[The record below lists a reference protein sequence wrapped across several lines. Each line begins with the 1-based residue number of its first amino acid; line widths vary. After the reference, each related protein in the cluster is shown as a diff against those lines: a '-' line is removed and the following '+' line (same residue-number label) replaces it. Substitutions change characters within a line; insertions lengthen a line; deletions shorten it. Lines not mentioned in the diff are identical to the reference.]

1 MPECH
6 QRGDF
11 SLPETTFT
19 FLRSLWM
26 RKFFKML
33 LNRILVVCDKAE
45 NRSLLPCLLLVIF
58 CFYPRS
64 FYLTIQRKIN
74 LLIYFLIFLST
85 VAETQDDIDPTGTVN
100 LQFLIPGTS
109 EPISAMVGI
118 VSVFLFLSLVY
129 HVEKFFVK
137 INTALFFISCLL
149 QFSLRDN
156 VQDLRQV
163 VLDRPESCHR
173 TCFSLQIDG
182 VRLDDFA
189 ELHMI
194 EGLKDGA
201 VVKVVEGTFR
211 DPNFCK
217 TLMCIQL
224 PSPHQIK
231 SPYPW

>member
-118 VSVFLFLSLVY
+118 VCFFYSLV
-129 HVEKFFVK
+129 
-137 INTALFFISCLL
+137 
-149 QFSLRDN
+149 
-156 VQDLRQV
+156 
-163 VLDRPESCHR
+163 
-173 TCFSLQIDG
+173 
-182 VRLDDFA
+182 
-189 ELHMI
+189 
-194 EGLKDGA
+194 
-201 VVKVVEGTFR
+201 
-211 DPNFCK
+211 
-217 TLMCIQL
+217 
-224 PSPHQIK
+224 
-231 SPYPW
+231 

>member
-1 MPECH
+1 M
-6 QRGDF
+6 
-11 SLPETTFT
+11 
-19 FLRSLWM
+19 
-26 RKFFKML
+26 
-33 LNRILVVCDKAE
+33 VCDKAE

-224 PSPHQIK
+224 PSPLQIK

>member
-1 MPECH
+1 MPECY

-85 VAETQDDIDPTGTVN
+85 VAESQDDIDPTGTVN

-109 EPISAMVGI
+109 ESVSAMVGI
-118 VSVFLFLSLVY
+118 VSVF
-129 HVEKFFVK
+129 
-137 INTALFFISCLL
+137 FI
-149 QFSLRDN
+149 
-156 VQDLRQV
+156 
-163 VLDRPESCHR
+163 P
-173 TCFSLQIDG
+173 
-182 VRLDDFA
+182 
-189 ELHMI
+189 
-194 EGLKDGA
+194 
-201 VVKVVEGTFR
+201 
-211 DPNFCK
+211 
-217 TLMCIQL
+217 
-224 PSPHQIK
+224 
-231 SPYPW
+231 

>member
-1 MPECH
+1 M
-6 QRGDF
+6 
-11 SLPETTFT
+11 
-19 FLRSLWM
+19 
-26 RKFFKML
+26 
-33 LNRILVVCDKAE
+33 N
-45 NRSLLPCLLLVIF
+45 
-58 CFYPRS
+58 
-64 FYLTIQRKIN
+64 
-74 LLIYFLIFLST
+74 
-85 VAETQDDIDPTGTVN
+85 
-100 LQFLIPGTS
+100 QFLLWW
-109 EPISAMVGI
+109 ELCLF
-118 VSVFLFLSLVY
+118 FLFLSLVY
-129 HVEKFFVK
+129 HGEKFFVK

-211 DPNFCK
+211 VPNFCK
-217 TLMCIQL
+217 SLMCIQPLSPPSNKITL
-224 PSPHQIK
+224 PLVTAHDLPRLQIVFINVQGLKYGSHSTGQEFISLLYNNNLGAKQFTLDLKQFLK
-231 SPYPW
+231 SD

>member
-1 MPECH
+1 M
-6 QRGDF
+6 
-11 SLPETTFT
+11 
-19 FLRSLWM
+19 
-26 RKFFKML
+26 
-33 LNRILVVCDKAE
+33 VCDKAE

-118 VSVFLFLSLVY
+118 VSVLFFLFLSLVY

-224 PSPHQIK
+224 PSPLQIK

>member
-1 MPECH
+1 MDAKIFQNVIE
-6 QRGDF
+6 Q
-11 SLPETTFT
+11 
-19 FLRSLWM
+19 
-26 RKFFKML
+26 
-33 LNRILVVCDKAE
+33 ILVVCDKAE

-85 VAETQDDIDPTGTVN
+85 VAETQDDMDPTGTVN

-118 VSVFLFLSLVY
+118 VSVLFFLFLSLVY

-217 TLMCIQL
+217 SLMCFQL
-224 PSPHQIK
+224 PFPTPIK
-231 SPYPW
+231 

>member
-1 MPECH
+1 M
-6 QRGDF
+6 
-11 SLPETTFT
+11 
-19 FLRSLWM
+19 
-26 RKFFKML
+26 
-33 LNRILVVCDKAE
+33 VCDKAE
-45 NRSLLPCLLLVIF
+45 NRSLIPCLLLVIF

-118 VSVFLFLSLVY
+118 VSVLFFLFLSLVY

-224 PSPHQIK
+224 PSPLQIK

>member
-11 SLPETTFT
+11 SLTGTTFT

-118 VSVFLFLSLVY
+118 VSVFFNPWLVY
-129 HVEKFFVK
+129 HGETFFVK

-217 TLMCIQL
+217 SLMCFQL
-224 PSPHQIK
+224 PFPTPIK
-231 SPYPW
+231 

>member
-1 MPECH
+1 M
-6 QRGDF
+6 
-11 SLPETTFT
+11 
-19 FLRSLWM
+19 
-26 RKFFKML
+26 K
-33 LNRILVVCDKAE
+33 
-45 NRSLLPCLLLVIF
+45 
-58 CFYPRS
+58 
-64 FYLTIQRKIN
+64 
-74 LLIYFLIFLST
+74 
-85 VAETQDDIDPTGTVN
+85 
-100 LQFLIPGTS
+100 QFLLWW
-109 EPISAMVGI
+109 ELCLF
-118 VSVFLFLSLVY
+118 FLFLSLVY
-129 HVEKFFVK
+129 HGEKFFVK

-224 PSPHQIK
+224 PSPLQIK

>member
-1 MPECH
+1 M
-6 QRGDF
+6 
-11 SLPETTFT
+11 
-19 FLRSLWM
+19 
-26 RKFFKML
+26 
-33 LNRILVVCDKAE
+33 VCDKAE
-45 NRSLLPCLLLVIF
+45 NRSLLPCLLLVSF

-64 FYLTIQRKIN
+64 LYLTIQRNIN
-74 LLIYFLIFLST
+74 LLIYFFISLST

-118 VSVFLFLSLVY
+118 VSVFFLFLSLVY
-129 HVEKFFVK
+129 HGEKFFVK
-137 INTALFFISCLL
+137 INTTLFFISRPL

-201 VVKVVEGTFR
+201 IVKVVEGTFR
-211 DPNFCK
+211 DSNFCK
-217 TLMCIQL
+217 SLM
-224 PSPHQIK
+224 
-231 SPYPW
+231 